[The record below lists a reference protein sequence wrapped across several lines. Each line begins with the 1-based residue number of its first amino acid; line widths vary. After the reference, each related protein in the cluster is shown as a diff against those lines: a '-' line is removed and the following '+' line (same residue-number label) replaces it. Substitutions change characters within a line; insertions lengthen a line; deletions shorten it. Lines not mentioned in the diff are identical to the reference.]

1 MNVMRERRL
10 RAAIPTQQ
18 EVAKAMGVQVSTIS
32 ARLALPAEARALRAR
47 RLRRPARPA
56 RRSGGDWV
64 KQGLRP
70 DPHRGTRPPN
80 PVLME

>member
-47 RLRRPARPA
+47 LAA
-56 RRSGGDWV
+56 LGGYMRV
-64 KQGLRP
+64 FA
-70 DPHRGTRPPN
+70 
-80 PVLME
+80 

>member
-32 ARLALPAEARALRAR
+32 KWERGLAKPRADKLPKLAELYCCTIEELLADDDAAVYKH
-47 RLRRPARPA
+47 
-56 RRSGGDWV
+56 G
-64 KQGLRP
+64 
-70 DPHRGTRPPN
+70 
-80 PVLME
+80 

>member
-32 ARLALPAEARALRAR
+32 ARLALPAEAGALRAR
-47 RLRRPARPA
+47 RLRRPARRA
-56 RRSGGDWV
+56 R
-64 KQGLRP
+64 GL
-70 DPHRGTRPPN
+70 
-80 PVLME
+80 

>member
-32 ARLALPAEARALRAR
+32 KWERGLAKPRADKLPKLAELYCCTIEELLADDDTAVYKH
-47 RLRRPARPA
+47 
-56 RRSGGDWV
+56 G
-64 KQGLRP
+64 
-70 DPHRGTRPPN
+70 
-80 PVLME
+80 

>member
-32 ARLALPAEARALRAR
+32 KWERGGSLR
-47 RLRRPARPA
+47 
-56 RRSGGDWV
+56 
-64 KQGLRP
+64 
-70 DPHRGTRPPN
+70 
-80 PVLME
+80 